1 MPKTNDGKRRKDNI
15 VRQETNPFIEHIAGD
30 ESVVTSQGEE
40 RDARS
45 NDDRHRVRIISKRVR
60 ICDPDNL
67 VGGVKYLVDSLRAAE
82 IIPEDDPQAITLEV
96 SQEKVKTYKDEETWV
111 EVSIWK

>member
-1 MPKTNDGKRRKDNI
+1 MPTNGKGRKDNAL
-15 VRQETNPFIEHIAGD
+15 RKETNPFLEHTIGY
-30 ESVVTSQGEE
+30 ESVGESKREE
-40 RDARS
+40 RDAEGG
-45 NDDRHRVRIISKRVR
+45 DDRHRVRIISKRVR

-96 SQEKVKTYKDEETWV
+96 SQEKVKTYKEEETWV
-111 EVSIWK
+111 EVTKQ